1 MTTAPVA
8 PQAPA
13 GRTATPRRSG
23 KQVSLAARRRRT
35 ALVAWLFAA
44 PFVLSFGVFGV
55 IPLLSSFGMAFTDLR
70 VTDIRNPF
78 AVDFVG
84 LGNFV
89 TVLTDSTFLRALRN
103 TLGFVVI
110 GVPLALFSALVLAV
124 MLNALGRRLA
134 TVFRVGFYT
143 PVVTTIVAVAV
154 VWRIM
159 YQPNGLINSLLA
171 QVGVDGPNWLGNP
184 ATALPALTLMAV
196 WRSIGGSM
204 VIFLA
209 GLQAIPSEVKEAA
222 AVDGASTVQRFFR
235 ITVPMMMPT
244 ILLNAILTT
253 TGFMQFFD
261 EPFVM
266 TGGGPLQST
275 TSIALYVF
283 HQFQWGNYSVGAAGA
298 YVLFA
303 IISVFAVVQFR
314 FLRQRT

>member
-1 MTTAPVA
+1 MTSTTTER
-8 PQAPA
+8 
-13 GRTATPRRSG
+13 RTPPATPRRSG
-23 KQVSLAARRRRT
+23 KPVSLTARRRRT

-44 PFVLSFGVFGV
+44 PFVLSFGVFGLV
-55 IPLLSSFGMAFTDLR
+55 PLVSSFGMAFTDLR
-70 VTDIRNPF
+70 VNDIRNPF
-78 AVDFVG
+78 AVDFIG
-84 LGNFV
+84 LGNFA
-89 TVLTDSTFLRALRN
+89 TVLSDTTFLRALRN
-103 TLGFVVI
+103 TLGFVVV
-110 GVPLALFSALVLAV
+110 GVPLSLFSALVLAV
-124 MLNALGRRLA
+124 MLNALGRRAA
-134 TVFRVGFYT
+134 TFFRVGFYT

-171 QVGVDGPNWLGNP
+171 DIGVDGPNWLGDTR
-184 ATALPALTLMAV
+184 TALPALTLMAV
-196 WRSIGGSM
+196 WRSIGSSM

-222 AVDGASTVQRFFR
+222 MVDGASTVQRFFR
-235 ITVPMMMPT
+235 ITIPMMMPT

-266 TGGGPLQST
+266 TNGGPLQST

-283 HQFQWGNYSVGAAGA
+283 NQFQWGSYSVGAAGA

-303 IISVFAVVQFR
+303 IISIFAIIQFR
-314 FLRQRT
+314 FFRQRT

>member
-1 MTTAPVA
+1 MTSTTTARRTP
-8 PQAPA
+8 PA
-13 GRTATPRRSG
+13 TSRRPGTS
-23 KQVSLAARRRRT
+23 VSLAARRRRT
-35 ALVAWLFAA
+35 AVVAWLFAA
-44 PFVLSFGVFGV
+44 PFVLSFGVFGL

-70 VTDIRNPF
+70 VNDIRTPF

-84 LGNFV
+84 LGNFAE
-89 TVLTDSTFLRALRN
+89 VLSDTTFLRALRN
-103 TLGFVVI
+103 TLGFVVV
-110 GVPLALFSALVLAV
+110 GVPLSLFSALVLAV
-124 MLNALGRRLA
+124 MLNSLGRRAA
-134 TVFRVGFYT
+134 TFFRVGYYT

-171 QVGVDGPNWLGNP
+171 DIGVDGPNWLGDTR
-184 ATALPALTLMAV
+184 TALPALTLMAV
-196 WRSIGGSM
+196 WRSIGSSM

-222 AVDGASTVQRFFR
+222 MMDGASTVQRFFR
-235 ITVPMMMPT
+235 ITIPMMMPT

-266 TGGGPLQST
+266 TNGGPLQST

-283 HQFQWGNYSVGAAGA
+283 NQFQWGNYSVGAAGA

-303 IISVFAVVQFR
+303 IISIFAIIQFR
-314 FLRQRT
+314 FFRQRT